1 MPRVPGRDAGLRRL
15 VVKEQVG
22 AAVGIHVLEMPRAV
36 LLGAIADEADRR
48 QIDGCRVEGVRRQ
61 DRDGDDTVRLQ
72 RDDIVGLAGLDVDSD
87 FDLARGAEEARQR
100 EVADTPAEVGGS
112 AGDDNLAVGLCRD
125 VPGVVDRIAEV
136 RGCLAAAAEAGVEGA
151 ARRVTQGDERRLSSG
166 AGDPAGCTTAPLLVS
181 SEAPEMSV
189 VIVPPLPKL
198 ESREPSAL

>member
-1 MPRVPGRDAGLRRL
+1 
-15 VVKEQVG
+15 VKEQVG

-100 EVADTPAEVGGS
+100 EVADTRLKSAVPPATTTLPSGCAAMSQALLIGLPTFAVALPPLPKLGS
-112 AGDDNLAVGLCRD
+112 RSPA
-125 VPGVVDRIAEV
+125 
-136 RGCLAAAAEAGVEGA
+136 AAAAEAG
-151 ARRVTQGDERRLSSG
+151 
-166 AGDPAGCTTAPLLVS
+166 TAKSIRIRGWRSCSCGEVLAVS
-181 SEAPEMSV
+181 
-189 VIVPPLPKL
+189 
-198 ESREPSAL
+198 